1 MIDVE
6 GKQDVDERE
15 IEIRDRRF
23 CTYART
29 SVREIHLR
37 TRIVLRSSPSSFR
50 GKKRVIKLNK
60 IIDKEEDEKRKKEK
74 KKRKQSYRSLCW
86 MNDEKA
92 IYRVNE
98 ACVCREFVRNVNRGQ
113 TRKRK
118 TNVSKRERASERE
131 RERERENER
140 TCSANDKCV
149 SYLCLVTNYVCI
161 YVLYTHGHTRKK
173 KKKEVH
179 YIPHM

>member
-1 MIDVE
+1 MQRICEKCESRTDAKKKNE
-6 GKQDVDERE
+6 CQQERE
-15 IEIRDRRF
+15 
-23 CTYART
+23 
-29 SVREIHLR
+29 S
-37 TRIVLRSSPSSFR
+37 
-50 GKKRVIKLNK
+50 
-60 IIDKEEDEKRKKEK
+60 
-74 KKRKQSYRSLCW
+74 
-86 MNDEKA
+86 
-92 IYRVNE
+92 
-98 ACVCREFVRNVNRGQ
+98 
-113 TRKRK
+113 
-118 TNVSKRERASERE
+118 ERERE